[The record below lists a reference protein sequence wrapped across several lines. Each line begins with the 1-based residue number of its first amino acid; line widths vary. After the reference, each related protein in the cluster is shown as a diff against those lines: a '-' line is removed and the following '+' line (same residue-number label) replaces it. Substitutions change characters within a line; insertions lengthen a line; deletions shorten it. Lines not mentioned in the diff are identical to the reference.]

1 MGQRTAILLKKNYGN
16 NKSTI
21 TLIHHQ
27 WGIGKT
33 MPAYL
38 MQEILKESY
47 PLDRRLEMSD
57 KKLPIDVFYTFKPL
71 NNKDNNYITD
81 KKVKTDDKNE
91 DIWDSKVRV
100 RYGNQT
106 DNNNGL
112 MLIEVTQKYDNNGNP
127 RTYGDML
134 DVKVGFALGYEEIY
148 YYHDRLNRSIEIESE
163 FVRLVN
169 MEEYATKTWRDDE
182 YTKEFVQACRTV
194 MKLGGV
200 EEVYD
205 EEGAKQVEAKRNH
218 IHNCIEAL
226 TKDLPEGQT
235 IDVPKEFLEKDKFYV

>member
-38 MQEILKESY
+38 VQEVLKANY
-47 PLDRRLEMSD
+47 PLDRRYTN
-57 KKLPIDVFYTFKPL
+57 KKLPIDVFYTFEPL
-71 NNKDNNYITD
+71 NNKGNNYITN
-81 KKVKTDDKNE
+81 KEVKTDDKNE
-91 DIWDSKVRV
+91 DIWRKEVRV

-112 MLIEVTQKYDNNGNP
+112 MLVEVTQKFDNNGNP
-127 RTYGDML
+127 KTYGDCL
-134 DVKVGFALGYEEIY
+134 DVSIGFALGYEEIY
-148 YYHDRLNRSIEIESE
+148 YDNNKLNNSIKLEPE

-169 MEEYATKTWRDDE
+169 MEEYATKTWKDDE
-182 YTKEFVQACRTV
+182 YTKEFVQACRSI
-194 MKLGGV
+194 MKLGEV
-200 EEVYD
+200 AEVYD
-205 EEGAKQVEAKRNH
+205 VAGAKEIEEKRNH
-218 IHNCIEAL
+218 I
-226 TKDLPEGQT
+226 
-235 IDVPKEFLEKDKFYV
+235 